1 MITAKE
7 AKAIYDESGVE
18 VATFLK
24 NKVENAV
31 KNAAFLG
38 NRTVFIH
45 VDSHPDYLRVNASP
59 FQAAVVTE
67 LIRLGYAVKFGTD
80 GNTYVPRSLEDNTGD
95 GPLHKNY
102 GFIISW

>member
-18 VATFLK
+18 VQAFLRD
-24 NKVENAV
+24 KVEKPIKTAANA
-31 KNAAFLG
+31 G

-45 VDSHPDYLRVNASP
+45 VGSHPDYLTVNASP

-80 GNTYVPRSLEDNTGD
+80 GHTYVPRSLEDNTGD